1 MINYDNYV
9 NCINYNLT
17 LDPDNWEFKSNINY
31 TGTLEHVNEGE
42 GNRYLYK
49 IRSNYSSFYFSKK
62 DFLMNLCYK
71 NDAFGKTLKTDFQ
84 DFAYCSPTNLRYIY
98 QTLLILDY
106 IRSES
111 LNNLNI
117 IEIGGGYG
125 GLAFYIKNIAP
136 IFGVSVSSYTIF
148 DLPAATQLQKKY
160 LAAHGMDIQVGILD
174 SIESVKLEKNSFLIS
189 NYAFSEIEMDLQ
201 KRYTEKVLNPYV
213 SHGFLAWNMIQIY
226 EFIQGKTISF
236 RREVP
241 LTGVYNYFVTFTPT
255 N

>member
-17 LDPDNWEFKSNINY
+17 LNPDDWEFKSNINY
-31 TGTLEHVNEGE
+31 TGTLEHVSREEGDK
-42 GNRYLYK
+42 YLYK
-49 IRSNYSSFYFSKK
+49 IRSNYSSFYYSKK
-62 DFLMNLCYK
+62 DFLTNLCYK
-71 NDAFGKTLKTDFQ
+71 NDAFGKTIKYTYD
-84 DFAYCSPTNLRYIY
+84 DFAHCSPTNLRYIY
-98 QTLLILDY
+98 QTLLALDY
-106 IRSES
+106 VKSEM

-136 IFGVSVSSYTIF
+136 IFGVKVSSYTIF

-160 LAAHGMDIQVGILD
+160 LNAHGMDVQVALLD
-174 SIESVKLEKNSFLIS
+174 SVESVHLEKNSFLIS
-189 NYAFSEIEMDLQ
+189 NYAYSEIEMDLQ

-226 EFIQGKTISF
+226 EFIQNKTISF
-236 RREVP
+236 KREVP
-241 LTGVYNYFVTFTPT
+241 LTGAFNYFVTFAPT
-255 N
+255 H